1 MSSNKSREWLL
12 YNAVLTWIHHYPETS
27 NELLAQYQQ
36 LEKELQ
42 FEYEDVNEQPTP
54 IETRK
59 RGRPAKRQRTQKAAS
74 NSSST
79 EESKATN
86 QET

>member
-1 MSSNKSREWLL
+1 MNSKSREWLL

-27 NELLAQYQQ
+27 NELLDQYQQ
-36 LEKELQ
+36 LERELQ

-59 RGRPAKRQRTQKAAS
+59 RGRPAKRQRTQKASS
-74 NSSST
+74 NPSST

>member
-1 MSSNKSREWLL
+1 MNSNKSREWLL
-12 YNAVLTWIHHYPETS
+12 YNAVLTWIHHYPDVG

-36 LEKELQ
+36 LKKELQ

-59 RGRPAKRQRTQKAAS
+59 RGRPAKRQRTQKTSS
-74 NSSST
+74 NPSST
-79 EESKATN
+79 EKSKATN
-86 QET
+86 QEA

>member
-1 MSSNKSREWLL
+1 MSSKSREWLL
-12 YNAVLTWIHHYPETS
+12 YNAVLTWIHHYPDVG

-59 RGRPAKRQRTQKAAS
+59 RGRPAKRQRTKKAAS
-74 NSSST
+74 NPAST

-86 QET
+86 QEA

>member
-1 MSSNKSREWLL
+1 MTKSREWLI

-36 LEKELQ
+36 LERELQ

-59 RGRPAKRQRTQKAAS
+59 KGRPAERQKTQKASS

-79 EESKATN
+79 EKSKTTK

>member
-1 MSSNKSREWLL
+1 LSKTREWLL
-12 YNAVLTWIHHYPETS
+12 YNAVLTWIHHYPDVS
-27 NELLAQYQQ
+27 NELFAQYQQ

-59 RGRPAKRQRTQKAAS
+59 RGRPAKRQRTSKASS
-74 NSSST
+74 NPSST
-79 EESKATN
+79 EKNKTTN
-86 QET
+86 QEA

>member
-1 MSSNKSREWLL
+1 MKSREWLL

-59 RGRPAKRQRTQKAAS
+59 RGRTAKRQRTQKASS

-79 EESKATN
+79 KENKTTN

>member
-59 RGRPAKRQRTQKAAS
+59 RGRPAKRQRTQKASS
-74 NSSST
+74 NPSST
-79 EESKATN
+79 EENKTTN

>member
-1 MSSNKSREWLL
+1 MSSKSREWLI

-59 RGRPAKRQRTQKAAS
+59 RGRPAKRQRTK
-74 NSSST
+74 
-79 EESKATN
+79 KATSNTASTKENQTVN
-86 QET
+86 QEA